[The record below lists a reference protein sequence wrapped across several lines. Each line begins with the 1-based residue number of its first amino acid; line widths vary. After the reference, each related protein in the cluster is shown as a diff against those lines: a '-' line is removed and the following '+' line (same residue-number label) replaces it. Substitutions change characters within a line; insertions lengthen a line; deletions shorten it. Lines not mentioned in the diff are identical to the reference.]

1 MKTTLY
7 PSAHARG
14 ETENMQKPAISEA
27 HSAHAQGETKMNSAE
42 AREAARLL
50 ALAVEGA
57 LMQRL
62 AQDGTTD
69 VSALRTALLTVAAGI
84 AKPRRRFANC
94 GMGEAFWQDVRKRW
108 ELDPRDGYA
117 WLSKELGGAVS
128 GAAIR
133 KRVLKEEWSKS
144 PI

>member
-7 PSAHARG
+7 PNAHAR
-14 ETENMQKPAISEA
+14 
-27 HSAHAQGETKMNSAE
+27 GETKMNSAE

-50 ALAVEGA
+50 TLAVEGA

-62 AQDGTTD
+62 AQDATTD
-69 VSALRTALLTVAAGI
+69 VSALQAALLTVAAGI
-84 AKPRRRFANC
+84 SKPRRRFANC
-94 GMGEAFWQDVRKRW
+94 GMSEAFWQDVRKRW

-117 WLSKELGGAVS
+117 WLSKELDGIVS

-133 KRVLKEEWSKS
+133 KRVLKEGWAKASIQESNRGHKVGTE
-144 PI
+144 